1 MTMYIL
7 MFMCVKLN
15 LLFDSEMKVYYVTQ
29 VSKQGIN
36 IKAMCTNYIL

>member
-1 MTMYIL
+1 MYIL

-15 LLFDSEMKVYYVTQ
+15 LLFDSEMKVYYVTH
-29 VSKQGIN
+29 VLKLGID